1 MIKGIL
7 IDPKAKTITEVESTT
22 GFELHEIYALLGC
35 SCITSFAMHGDDTA
49 LCDDEG
55 LLKGEEHMQ
64 NVGCYTLKGAS
75 QSHLVG
81 RTLVVGT
88 GNEGQ
93 TISPQSSVQEIQD
106 LVVWV
111 DNPPTTEQMD
121 ELMDIKVTGW
131 DL

>member
-7 IDPKAKTITEVESTT
+7 IDPKTKTVTEVESAT
-22 GFELHEIYALLGC
+22 GFELQEIYALLGC
-35 SCITSFAMHGDDTA
+35 SCITSFGIRGDDVA

-55 LLKGEEHMQ
+55 LLKGEHYMELA
-64 NVGCYTLKGAS
+64 GCYTLKGAS

-88 GNEGQ
+88 GNEGE
-93 TISPQSSVQEIQD
+93 TISPTSSLQDIRD
-106 LVVWV
+106 LVVWL

-131 DL
+131 DV

>member
-7 IDPKAKTITEVESTT
+7 IDPRAKTVTEVTSLT
-22 GFELHEIYALLGC
+22 GFDLEEIYALLGC
-35 SCITSFAMHGDDTA
+35 SCITSFGIRGDDVA

-55 LLKGEEHMQ
+55 LLKGEHYMELA
-64 NVGCYTLKGAS
+64 GCYTLKGAS

-111 DNPPTTEQMD
+111 DNVPTTEQMD